1 MKLQPEMQTSQIIS
15 TQINE
20 VNKLPL
26 MMQLTTTNEEESKTI
41 VESEEQAMAPA
52 AVNEAEAFTTAAAWD
67 P

>member
-1 MKLQPEMQTSQIIS
+1 MKLQPEMLTSQIS

-26 MMQLTTTNEEESKTI
+26 MMQLTANEEESKTI
-41 VESEEQAMAPA
+41 VYSEEQAMAPA
-52 AVNEAEAFTTAAAWD
+52 AVSEAFSTVAVWD